1 MSEKGIFFMLSLSE
15 ILILSNSEIYDWL
28 QTAPFGFRM
37 AWYGTHRFPRL
48 LGFLPE
54 VSLVLVYILCILYIH

>member
-48 LGFLPE
+48 LGFLKFP
-54 VSLVLVYILCILYIH
+54 

>member
-37 AWYGTHRFPRL
+37 EHIDFQGSWDF
-48 LGFLPE
+48 
-54 VSLVLVYILCILYIH
+54 